1 MNANERTAI
10 LVAKKTREQLRS
22 LGRTGESDDDIII
35 RLINEIN
42 RQEII
47 KRQYKRLE
55 EKDKFI
61 PFEDIW

>member
-22 LGRTGESDDDIII
+22 LGRTGESYDDIII
-35 RLINEIN
+35 RLINEVN

-47 KRQYKRLE
+47 KQQYKRLE
-55 EKDKFI
+55 EKDEFI
-61 PFEDIW
+61 PLEGI